1 MPNTVRRPAFGY
13 AIGLLAA
20 ASFGAN
26 GSVISILLMHDTLSP
41 AQLTMMRT
49 LVTAAITGVILLF
62 TDRSAFRITRRQF
75 GLLVVLGVAGV
86 AMLQLF
92 YALAVSRI
100 DVGIALLFEYLAVP
114 AVALIALIFFK
125 EFVRTRIWVS
135 IALVIVGLAVVAQVW
150 NSTLDPLGVIYASIA
165 AASYVVYFLLGERA
179 LTSMSVLGMVFWAM
193 LVSTVFWGIFSEW
206 WMIDLSHIVEPIS
219 LEGNLS
225 DVFVPYW
232 IPLAWA
238 LVVGS
243 FVSFILSFVSLK
255 HLKSTSAG
263 IIASSEVI
271 FAFVV
276 AWLWLNETLTTVQ
289 LLGAAIV
296 AVGIVL
302 AQTARPGKVVDLDLA
317 TSEHADQHP
326 QSGDAT
332 SR

>member
-13 AIGLLAA
+13 TIGFLSA

-26 GSVISILLMHDTLSP
+26 GSVISILLRHDTLSP
-41 AQLTMMRT
+41 AQLTLLRT
-49 LVTAAITGVILLF
+49 LVTVVITGIILLT
-62 TDRSAFRITRRQF
+62 TDRGAFRLTRRQM
-75 GLLVVLGVAGV
+75 LQMVVLGIAGV
-86 AMLQLF
+86 AMLQQF

-125 EFVRTRIWVS
+125 ERVRGRIWIS
-135 IALVIVGLAVVAQVW
+135 IALVIVGLGVVAQVW
-150 NSTLDPLGVIYASIA
+150 NSTLDPLGVIYAAIA
-165 AASYVVYFLLGERA
+165 ACAYVVYFMLGERS
-179 LTSMSVLGMVFWAM
+179 LSSMSVMGMVFWAM
-193 LVSTVFWGIFSEW
+193 LVSTIFWGIFSEW
-206 WMIDLSHIVEPIS
+206 WSIDAGKLIEPIS

-225 DVFVPYW
+225 NIFVPFW

-238 LVVGS
+238 LLVGS
-243 FVSFILSFVSLK
+243 FVSFILSFVSIK

-263 IIASSEVI
+263 IVASSEVL

-289 LLGAAIV
+289 LLGAVIV

-317 TSEHADQHP
+317 ITEP
-326 QSGDAT
+326 QRDAT
-332 SR
+332 GR

>member
-1 MPNTVRRPAFGY
+1 MPNSLRRPAFGY
-13 AIGLLAA
+13 TIGFLSA

-26 GSVISILLMHDTLSP
+26 GSVISVLLMHETLTP
-41 AQLTMMRT
+41 AQLTVLRT
-49 LVTAAITGVILLF
+49 LITVIITGTILLI

-75 GLLVVLGVAGV
+75 GLMVVLGIAGV
-86 AMLQLF
+86 AMLQQF

-125 EFVRTRIWVS
+125 ERVRMRIWVS
-135 IALVIVGLAVVAQVW
+135 IALVICGLAVVAQVW

-165 AASYVVYFLLGERA
+165 AVSYVVYFMLGERA
-179 LTSMSVLGMVFWAM
+179 LGSMSVMGMVFWAM

-206 WMIDLSHIVEPIS
+206 WTIDLVKLVEPIS

-225 DVFVPYW
+225 NVIVPFW
-232 IPLAWA
+232 LPLAWA

-243 FVSFILSFVSLK
+243 FVSFILSFVAIK

-263 IIASSEVI
+263 IVASSEVL

-276 AWLWLNETLTTVQ
+276 AWLWLNETLTAVQ
-289 LLGAAIV
+289 LGGAVVV

-317 TSEHADQHP
+317 VSEP
-326 QSGDAT
+326 LRDAE

>member
-13 AIGLLAA
+13 TIGFLSAA
-20 ASFGAN
+20 NFGAN
-26 GSVISILLMHDTLSP
+26 GSVISILLRHDTLSP
-41 AQLTMMRT
+41 AQLTLLRT
-49 LVTAAITGVILLF
+49 LVTVVITGIILLI
-62 TDRSAFRITRRQF
+62 TDRGAFRLTRRQM
-75 GLLVVLGVAGV
+75 LQMVVLGIAGV
-86 AMLQLF
+86 AMLQQF

-125 EFVRTRIWVS
+125 ERVRGRIWIS

-150 NSTLDPLGVIYASIA
+150 NSTLDPLGVIYAAIA
-165 AASYVVYFLLGERA
+165 ACAYVVYFMLGERS
-179 LTSMSVLGMVFWAM
+179 LSSMSVMGMVFWAM
-193 LVSTVFWGIFSEW
+193 LVSTIFWGIFSEW
-206 WMIDLSHIVEPIS
+206 WSIDLGKLIEPIS
-219 LEGNLS
+219 LDGNLS
-225 DVFVPYW
+225 NIFVPFW

-238 LVVGS
+238 LLVGS
-243 FVSFILSFVSLK
+243 FVSFILSFVSIK

-263 IIASSEVI
+263 IVASSEVL

-289 LLGAAIV
+289 LLGAVIV

-317 TSEHADQHP
+317 ITKP
-326 QSGDAT
+326 QRDAT
-332 SR
+332 GR